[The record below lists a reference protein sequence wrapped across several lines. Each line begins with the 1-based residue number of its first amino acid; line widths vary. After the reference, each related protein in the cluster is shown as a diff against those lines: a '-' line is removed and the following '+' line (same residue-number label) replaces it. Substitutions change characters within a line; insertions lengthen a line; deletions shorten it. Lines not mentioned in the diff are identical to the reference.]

1 MPACMLQ
8 QSCRACARLSCS
20 ANFEAVP
27 LLQAEALSRLLLQ
40 VLDDPGDPTAW
51 HAAGHGGAQTRRI
64 AVVLLP
70 RVAEQAI
77 VCLACTLARCASACM
92 LEGAGSVW
100 NQQERARLSVA
111 DSCARIAPIRCL
123 LLVCV
128 HTGKRLM
135 VQGALLP
142 HRPFE

>member
-8 QSCRACARLSCS
+8 RSCRACARLSCS

-40 VLDDPGDPTAW
+40 ALDDPGAPTAW

-77 VCLACTLARCASACM
+77 VCLACALARCAPACVR
-92 LEGAGSVW
+92 EGAGSAW
-100 NQQERARLSVA
+100 NQRERARLSGA
-111 DSCARIAPIRCL
+111 DICARIVPIRCL

-128 HTGKRLM
+128 HTGGRLV
-135 VQGALLP
+135 VQGALFP